1 MYAMD
6 KTGFNMETCLA
17 RARQGDNEAVREL
30 LHQLYP
36 LMLKLVRAHLP
47 RRTSEEDLCQMIAIK
62 IVSNLGQYAG
72 QVPIEHWVSRIA
84 INTCLNVVK
93 AEKSRPELRWA
104 DLSEE
109 QMRLLDALATTSD
122 DVHPAQQMAA
132 RELVE
137 RLLRELN
144 PQDRLVISLLHLE
157 GRTIAEIRQITGWS
171 TPLVK
176 VRAFRARRKLKAAF
190 LQLTREGKI

>member
-1 MYAMD
+1 MD
-6 KTGFNMETCLA
+6 KTGFNMDACLE
-17 RARQGDNEAVREL
+17 RARQGDNSAVREL
-30 LHQLYP
+30 LHELYP

-62 IVSNLGQYAG
+62 VVSKLGQYEG
-72 QVPIEHWVSRIA
+72 RVPIEHWVSRIA
-84 INTCLNVVK
+84 INTCLNAVK

-109 QMRLLDALATTSD
+109 QMNLLNSLATTSD
-122 DVHPAQQMAA
+122 DVQPAAA
-132 RELVE
+132 RELVD
-137 RLLRELN
+137 RLLLELN

-157 GRTIAEIRQITGWS
+157 GRTVAEIRQITGWS
-171 TPLVK
+171 IPLVK

-190 LQLTREGKI
+190 HQLTREGKL

>member
-1 MYAMD
+1 MD
-6 KTGFNMETCLA
+6 TTGFNMEACLE
-17 RARQGDNEAVREL
+17 RARQGDNSAVREL
-30 LHQLYP
+30 LHELYP

-62 IVSNLGQYAG
+62 IVSNLGQYRG
-72 QVPIEHWVSRIA
+72 GVPIEHWVSRIA
-84 INTCLNVVK
+84 INTCLNAVK

-109 QMRLLDALATTSD
+109 QMNLLNSLAATSD
-122 DVHPAQQMAA
+122 DVRPAAA
-132 RELVE
+132 RELVD
-137 RLLRELN
+137 RLLLELN

-171 TPLVK
+171 APLVK
-176 VRAFRARRKLKAAF
+176 VRAFRARRKLRAVF
-190 LQLTREGKI
+190 DQLTREGKL